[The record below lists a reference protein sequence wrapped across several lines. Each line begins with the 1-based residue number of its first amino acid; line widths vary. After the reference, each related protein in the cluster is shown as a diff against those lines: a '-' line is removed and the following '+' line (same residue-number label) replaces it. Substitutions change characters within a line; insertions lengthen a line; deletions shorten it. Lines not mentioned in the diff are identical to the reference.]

1 MEGAHSLMCLL
12 ISGSLELPIFHI
24 SVLDVGEGER
34 EEECVLDLENLIS
47 K

>member
-12 ISGSLELPIFHI
+12 ISGSLEFPIFHI

-34 EEECVLDLENLIS
+34 EEANVF
-47 K
+47 